1 MNSERTNRTP
11 FWEWITRPQML
22 VGLSALLLSLCGL
35 FISIYEASLIRQAQR
50 ASVWPY
56 VQIAA
61 SLSPGRINLWVQN
74 TGVGPARIQAASV
87 TYKGETKANWSDLI
101 RNVIGVDP
109 DSTGFYRSMI
119 NGRVLPTNSPGES
132 IFRVTED
139 NGPAARELVASLRR
153 EILEGTIDVT
163 VCYCSVYDECWSSSL
178 QDMLKRWR
186 GVEAPSDSQ
195 VVDGCE
201 AVKPSPDYS

>member
-1 MNSERTNRTP
+1 MNSEGTHRTP
-11 FWEWITRPQML
+11 FLEWITRPQML

-61 SLSPGRINLWVQN
+61 SLAPGRIKLGVQN

-87 TYKGETKANWSDLI
+87 TYKGETKANWWDLI
-101 RNVIGVDP
+101 LNDLGANVDSVD
-109 DSTGFYRSMI
+109 FYRSMI
-119 NGRVLPTNSPGES
+119 NGRVLPLDSQKES
-132 IFRVTED
+132 IFRITED
-139 NGPAARELVASLRR
+139 YGPAARELAESLRR

-163 VCYCSVYDECWSSSL
+163 VCYCSVYDECWISSL
-178 QDMLKRWR
+178 QDLLKRSR
-186 GVEAPSDSQ
+186 GV
-195 VVDGCE
+195 
-201 AVKPSPDYS
+201 KPPAARRSLTAARR